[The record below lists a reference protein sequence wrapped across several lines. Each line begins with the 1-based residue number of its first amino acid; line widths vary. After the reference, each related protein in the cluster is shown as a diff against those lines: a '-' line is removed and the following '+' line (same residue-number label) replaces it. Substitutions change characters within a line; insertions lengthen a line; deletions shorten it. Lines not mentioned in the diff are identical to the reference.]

1 MNMRKYI
8 LPSALVLALAG
19 TFAAAQTI
27 NKALQL
33 SQDATGAFG
42 VDTNNGVYFPGH
54 ILSPTGGQQ
63 PAPTVSSGGTTPTI
77 SGTDAAGVITVN
89 AAATTVTATFGR
101 AFVSIPSCLVTPN
114 DIGTAAASKISYT
127 VATTSLAITAVG
139 AAGAANKY
147 YYFCPSAS

>member
-1 MNMRKYI
+1 MNIRRLI
-8 LPSALVLALAG
+8 FPSALILLLAG
-19 TFAAAQTI
+19 AYAGAQTI
-27 NKALQL
+27 TKALQL

-42 VDTNNGVYFPGH
+42 VDTNLGVYFPGH
-54 ILSPTGGQQ
+54 ILSPTGGQR

-77 SGTDAAGVITVN
+77 SGTDTTGVITVN
-89 AAATTVTATFGR
+89 ALATTVTATFGT

-114 DIGTAAASKISYT
+114 DIGTSAASKISYT
-127 VATTSLAITAVG
+127 IATTSIAITAVG